1 MSAAAAAVLDDISFA
16 YDDTPV
22 LEGVSFRVEQGDFA
36 GIVGPN
42 GGGKTTLLK
51 LMLGLLEPRRGTIRV
66 FGLPPPVAR
75 RRVGYVPQAPPNHA
89 AFPLTVLD
97 LVLMGR
103 LRTGVGAGPY
113 SRSDRQAALQAL
125 ERVHIADLARR
136 DFASLSGG
144 QRQKALIAR
153 ALACDAEMLLLDEP
167 AANLDADA
175 ETSLYQLLDD
185 LNRDLTIMMVTHD
198 VAFVSSRVKTVLCV
212 NRRVV
217 RHSTSDLCEV
227 EPNLLRSLLGQEA
240 RVVRHDLDCREEPP
254 DE

>member
-1 MSAAAAAVLDDISFA
+1 MSAAAAAKLDDVSFG
-16 YDDTPV
+16 YDDVPA
-22 LEGVSFRVEQGDFA
+22 LEGVSFRVEQGDFV

-51 LMLGLLEPRRGTIRV
+51 LMLGLLTPRRGTVRV
-66 FGLPPPVAR
+66 FGLPPTAAR

-97 LVLMGR
+97 LALMGR
-103 LRTGVGAGPY
+103 LRTGVAAGPY
-113 SRSDRQAALQAL
+113 PRSDRQAALQAL

-167 AANLDADA
+167 AANLDAAA
-175 ETSLYQLLDD
+175 EASLYELLDE
-185 LNRDLTIMMVTHD
+185 LNRELTIMMVTHD
-198 VAFVSSRVKTVLCV
+198 VAFVSSRVKTVFCV

-217 RHSTSDLCEV
+217 RHATSELSEV
-227 EPNLLRSLLGQEA
+227 EPNTLRDLLGTEA
-240 RVVRHDLDCREEPP
+240 RLVRHDLHCWEEPP
-254 DE
+254 DG